1 MRRRMGLSVLKPFDE
16 SRPGAWLL
24 AGAASLIAA
33 VWAFHGST
41 KHSVFLVGFA
51 LLAVGISI
59 GIATYN
65 STTPRTTNGHKD
77 FARIYRLPVGTLSV
91 WLGAVVLLSL
101 NPNLNSNPEE
111 RRLFIA
117 LGVLAFSLVYQ
128 GRLAFFA
135 PLPIAGLF
143 VGLRE
148 IDLSIGLVL
157 SSPSVLCFVF
167 SFPFAAAVMMIRS
180 SRADS
185 HGVVARLKTMVVVS
199 QDLHARVQI
208 EAEALVNLRESLL
221 GTVDSMPSK
230 EPINEL
236 KTLGSQL
243 AALNPSISIVKE
255 QPSLSFEILIAEV
268 RQIFSEFQ
276 TQGRALGKI
285 SGPIRFVFFPPI
297 AGFDERSEI
306 AVDIGQLRS
315 GLWNCLQLAYESLPE
330 TGALRREGVIRLSM
344 RHGFRVIEIA
354 VEDNGR
360 GIQTRSLDAQ
370 HGLQQLKGEVESRG
384 GRFERV
390 ARLGV
395 GSRTSMELRILSEK
409 PANSRYRA
417 TIRHPFTVAESTK
430 ESSPSGG
437 AQLV

>member
-1 MRRRMGLSVLKPFDE
+1 ML
-16 SRPGAWLL
+16 
-24 AGAASLIAA
+24 
-33 VWAFHGST
+33 
-41 KHSVFLVGFA
+41 
-51 LLAVGISI
+51 
-59 GIATYN
+59 
-65 STTPRTTNGHKD
+65 
-77 FARIYRLPVGTLSV
+77 
-91 WLGAVVLLSL
+91 
-101 NPNLNSNPEE
+101 
-111 RRLFIA
+111 
-117 LGVLAFSLVYQ
+117 
-128 GRLAFFA
+128 FFA

-148 IDLSIGLVL
+148 MDLGPSVVL
-157 SSPSVLCFVF
+157 SSSSALCFIF
-167 SFPFAAAVMMIRS
+167 SFPIVALVIMIRN

-185 HGVVARLKTMVVVS
+185 HGVVTRLKTMVDAS
-199 QDLHARVQI
+199 QEMHERVQI
-208 EAEALVNLRESLL
+208 ETDALMNLRENLL
-221 GTVDSMPSK
+221 GTVASMPS
-230 EPINEL
+230 NESSNGLTNGDSSGVAGL

-243 AALNPSISIVKE
+243 AALNPAKISILRE
-255 QPSLSFEILIAEV
+255 QPSVSFESLIAEV

-276 TQGRALGKI
+276 IQGRALGQI
-285 SGPIRFVFFPPI
+285 AGPIRFVFFPPV
-297 AGFDERSEI
+297 AGFDEQSEI

-360 GIQTRSLDAQ
+360 GIQTKSLDAQ
-370 HGLQQLKGEVESRG
+370 HGLHELKSEVESRG
-384 GRFERV
+384 GRFDRV

-430 ESSPSGG
+430 ESSPGGG